1 MERLRKALNKI
12 GFYISVCIGVPLGIV
27 MAIPYLLVFVFQ
39 KPIPIRKEHM
49 PLLEEKSDDR

>member
-1 MERLRKALNKI
+1 MRWLRRGLNKI
-12 GFYISVCIGVPLGIV
+12 GLYISVCIGVPLGIV